1 MKSGLTRFLFFNLLL
16 IVSSSIF
23 ARELRVCT
31 SGCSYTTIQQAINA
45 ANKGDTI
52 LLNVE
57 GTFTENNIAV
67 SKDLV
72 IRGLGQAVSILQA
85 HAERGQAKHRLF
97 YITGGA
103 RVIIEYLTIQHG
115 VEKADPT
122 PWKGSGGGILVDGSH
137 TSLTLNY
144 VALKHCDAELPGAS
158 GGAISLLVS
167 GTTLSLNNSLLDNN
181 IANNGSGGGIYL
193 ANNGGDCFTRNSGF
207 DNNVAANGNGGA
219 VYMEGPGTSTFISSS
234 FTGNQSLNQ
243 HNGGAIFI
251 SGSVPTFNNCLFMRN
266 SADKHGGA
274 LKIDGADIA
283 NCTFYFN
290 TALNGGAI
298 SQEAEKE
305 NRELYLSNCTL
316 LNNAATGF
324 GSSGAGLHTSSASAQ
339 VYMINTVIDK
349 STSGA
354 DLYLFAAS
362 SLATNEKNH
371 IGKASFTNG
380 SVKFGTN

>member
-31 SGCSYTTIQQAINA
+31 SGCSYSTIQQAINA

-67 SKDLV
+67 SKDLL
-72 IRGLGQAVSILQA
+72 IRGLGQAVTILQA

-103 RVIIEYLTIQHG
+103 KVVLEYLTIQHG

-122 PWKGSGGGILVDGSH
+122 PWKGNGGGILVDGSH

-144 VALKHCDAELPGAS
+144 VSLKHCDAELPGAS
-158 GGAISLLVS
+158 GGAIALLGS
-167 GTTLSLNNSLLDNN
+167 ETTLSLNNSLLENN

-193 ANNGGDCFTRNSGF
+193 ANKGGDCFTRNSGF

-219 VYMEGPGTSTFISSS
+219 LYMEGPGTSTFISCS

-243 HNGGAIFI
+243 HNGGAVFI
-251 SGSVPTFNNCLFMRN
+251 SGSVPTFNNCLFLRN
-266 SADKHGGA
+266 SADKDGGA
-274 LKIDGADIA
+274 LEIDGADIA

-362 SLATNEKNH
+362 SLTTNEKNH
-371 IGKASFTNG
+371 IGKASFANG
-380 SVKFGTN
+380 SIRFGTN

>member
-1 MKSGLTRFLFFNLLL
+1 MKSSITRFFFFNLLL
-16 IVSSSIF
+16 IVSSSVY
-23 ARELRVCT
+23 ARELKVCS
-31 SGCSYTTIQQAINA
+31 SGCAFSSIQEAVNA
-45 ANKGDTI
+45 ALKGDTI
-52 LLNVE
+52 LVNIE
-57 GTFTENNIAV
+57 GAFTENNITI

-72 IRGLGQAVSILQA
+72 IRGLGQEVTVLQA
-85 HAERGQAKHRLF
+85 HAERGQAMHRLF

-103 RVIIEYLTIQHG
+103 KVILEYLTIQHG

-122 PWKGSGGGILVDGSH
+122 QARGNGGGILVEGSN

-144 VALKHCDAELPGAS
+144 VSLKHCDAQIPGAS
-158 GGAISLLVS
+158 GGAIALMGTSTSL
-167 GTTLSLNNSLLDNN
+167 TINNSLLDNN

-193 ANNGGDCFTRNSGF
+193 ASYGGDFFTRNTGF
-207 DNNVAANGNGGA
+207 DNNIAANGNGGA
-219 VYMEGPGTSTFISSS
+219 VYMEGSGSSTFISSS
-234 FTGNQSLNQ
+234 FTGNQSLNS
-243 HNGGAIFI
+243 HNGGAVFN
-251 SGSVPTFNNCLFMRN
+251 SGSVPTFNNCLFLRN
-266 SADKHGGA
+266 SADKDGGA

-298 SQEAEKE
+298 SQDAEKE
-305 NRELYLSNCTL
+305 NKELYLSNCTL

-349 STSGA
+349 STSGS

-362 SLATNEKNH
+362 SLATNEKNKV
-371 IGKASFTNG
+371 GKASFTNG
-380 SVKFGTN
+380 SVRFATN